1 MLTLWVSLLRYL
13 PDLAHAADPP
23 TETVAPQYS
32 SNFYKILG
40 LVVYAPLCDALNG
53 TRLTCTLSRFLPTVF
68 LPLSWLSITS
78 MLGIVSSV
86 LLIVVI
92 LIDGFTKV
100 GILLRRPWCM
110 DRSNLFVENRA
121 RQHLGSPAYQLW
133 YRFPPEVG
141 CLIWIVHG
149 RGEWLALLGIPHHSL
164 QLFTRS
170 SLVTLRSRVSPE
182 I

>member
-1 MLTLWVSLLRYL
+1 MLTLWVSLPHCL
-13 PDLAHAADPP
+13 PDLAHVADPP

-40 LVVYAPLCDALNG
+40 LIVYAPLCDSLNG
-53 TRLTCTLSRFLPTVF
+53 AKLTYTLSRFLPTVF

-100 GILLRRPWCM
+100 STVSRRSRCT
-110 DRSNLFVENRA
+110 DGSNRFVENRA

-133 YRFPPEVG
+133 YRFSPEVG
-141 CLIWIVHG
+141 CLIRIVHG
-149 RGEWLALLGIPHHSL
+149 RGEWFALVGIPHHSL
-164 QLFTRS
+164 QLFVHS
-170 SLVTLRSRVSPE
+170 SLATLRSRVSPE